1 MAKRRG
7 GKKWFKSLGQRY
19 HDLGFDLAG
28 TMGHGQFFGHID
40 IYCVVGAAYMK
51 CKFGKVARDGH
62 TNGFDVIVTKLD
74 LDAPKLQIDPTF
86 QWMTE
91 GYRNQI
97 NAELREMFGVTESV
111 IADYA
116 NRRLYVSERTAR
128 RMKGGEL

>member
-1 MAKRRG
+1 M
-7 GKKWFKSLGQRY
+7 
-19 HDLGFDLAG
+19 G
-28 TMGHGQFFGHID
+28 T
-40 IYCVVGAAYMK
+40 
-51 CKFGKVARDGH
+51 

-128 RMKGGEL
+128 RMKGGM